1 VLGPKRLPA
10 LARALGQGIRE
21 FRASLDSG
29 AEATEGSAAA
39 TEGSAER
46 TEGSAEPAEGSA
58 EPAEG
63 SAEPAPQPVQPTP
76 LHGPTAPA
84 PLSPDVGQRESAES
98 SAPERPRES
107 A

>member
-58 EPAEG
+58 EPA
-63 SAEPAPQPVQPTP
+63 PQPVQPTP